1 MRMNLTYNHLRV
13 RVHLKYTGH
22 LILVAI
28 SKFGHD
34 NNDELKK
41 IGLTNKKNVLTNNK
55 RENIGTTVGYL
66 SQPWIV
72 NSMHAYC

>member
-1 MRMNLTYNHLRV
+1 MNLTYNHLRV

-34 NNDELKK
+34 NNDEFKK
-41 IGLTNKKNVLTNNK
+41 IGLTNKK
-55 RENIGTTVGYL
+55 
-66 SQPWIV
+66 
-72 NSMHAYC
+72 MC